1 MKKITLTTLAIFTLS
16 FIALEL
22 NAQASKVMAATN
34 YLNDYLQSDKPN
46 PENLISAKEA
56 IDLASAHEKTSEQG
70 KTWYTKGLIAIT
82 MYNDS
87 SFIDFPDDFALETLS
102 SFQKALDLND
112 KKFRDEKKLMQYALK
127 LSTDVF
133 NAGVDAYSKENFV
146 RAYKSFTFMK
156 NVNSFLKAN
165 KQDIAVETKVAL
177 SNAAQVA
184 EQAGLTQEAIL
195 AYEDLLQYDNSVV
208 NYRLLANLYKAENDF
223 DKSLEVLE
231 QAAETHPDDAD
242 VMIDQLNIFIG
253 LDRLGEALEI
263 IDKAI
268 ELQPDN
274 DMLYYVKGTAY
285 DGAGETDKAVIE
297 YEKAVEINPENTRA
311 LYNAGAMYFNSAN
324 EYIEQMNELSLSEQK
339 KYDELNKKRLDLYK
353 KAKPFFERIL
363 EIEPEDDAA
372 KRALTKINS
381 SLK

>member
-1 MKKITLTTLAIFTLS
+1 MRKLTLTTLVIFMLTLIS
-16 FIALEL
+16 VEL

-34 YLNDYLQSDKPN
+34 YLSDYQQSDNPN

-56 IDLASAHEKTSEQG
+56 IEAAAQHENTSQQG
-70 KTWYTKGLIAIT
+70 KTWYTKGLISVA
-82 MYNDS
+82 MLNDS
-87 SFIDFPDDFALETLS
+87 SFTDFPDDFASEALT

-146 RAYKSFTFMK
+146 RAYESFTFMK
-156 NVNSFLKAN
+156 EVNTFLESN
-165 KQDIAVETKVAL
+165 GQDIAVETKVAL
-177 SNAAQVA
+177 SNAAQAA
-184 EQAGLTQEAIL
+184 EQAGLTKEAIA
-195 AYEDLLQYDNSVV
+195 AYEDLLVYDKSVI
-208 NYRLLANLYKAENDF
+208 NYRLLANLYKEEQNF
-223 DKSLEVLE
+223 DKSLEILSK
-231 QAAETHPDDAD
+231 AANEHPEDAD
-242 VMIDQLNIFIG
+242 VMIDQLNIYIG

-268 ELQPDN
+268 ELQPEN

-285 DGAGETDKAVIE
+285 DGAGKTEKAVE
-297 YEKAVEINPENTRA
+297 QYEKAVEINPDNTRA

-324 EYIEQMNELSLSEQK
+324 KYIEQMNELSLSEQK
-339 KYDELNKKRLDLYK
+339 KYDELNAKRIDLYK

-363 EIEPEDDAA
+363 EIDPEDDAA
-372 KRALTKINS
+372 SRALTKINS